1 MTVSAVDS
9 GLSFAS
15 LRSDGAAARDQS
27 TATDDF
33 AVGQIVEVS
42 VVDQSGPGRYE
53 VRING
58 QLHAADSSSALQRGS
73 TVLAV
78 VTAVGDRLDLRAV
91 SPLEDPTLAQ
101 ALSALAAR
109 YRTSLSAAAQRQ
121 IVLAASASDAAL
133 ATLRAGLYLKKLGQD
148 VTATALAA
156 LAAAQHVSAPLDA
169 AARAPGTFIMP
180 TADAGPGVATTT
192 LAQLLERVVAPQ
204 DSAGAGAGSFGFADS
219 DPGSRQGR
227 HDRGEAA
234 AAAAAAGSPQALKQ
248 ELLSLSDG
256 GALQYRYATVPLLVG
271 GRLMELDMAL
281 FQQRS
286 PMPAMGA
293 PRRLV
298 MSLRTSNLG
307 AVRIVAQSLGANLK
321 VSLASDDQRGVALLS
336 AAMSPMRERLAA
348 LGWQVDAVRCELA
361 SDIASAGRDIVD
373 HVLSSGSLDRAV

>member
-180 TADAGPGVATTT
+180 TADAGPGVVTTT

-227 HDRGEAA
+227 HDRGG